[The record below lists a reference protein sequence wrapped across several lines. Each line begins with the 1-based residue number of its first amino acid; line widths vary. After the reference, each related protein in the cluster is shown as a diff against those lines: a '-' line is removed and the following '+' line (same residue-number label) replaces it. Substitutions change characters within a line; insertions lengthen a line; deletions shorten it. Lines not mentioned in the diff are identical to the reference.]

1 MASRPGYPGVMIFS
15 GPTSAVI
22 GHVTTLKAENW
33 QAFQIRYEEEELWD
47 FAHGTGVKEVETMAD
62 VVKSI
67 ELADGMSTEGGKGAK
82 QKSEFLK
89 AVGIK

>member
-1 MASRPGYPGVMIFS
+1 MTSRPGYPGVMIFS

-22 GHVTTLKAENW
+22 GHVTNLKAENW
-33 QAFQIRYEEEELWD
+33 QAFQVRYEEEELWE
-47 FAHGTGVKEVETMAD
+47 FAHGTGIKEMETMAE

-67 ELADGMSTEGGKGAK
+67 ELTDAKAGAVEKGAK